1 MGIYPAKDRHGQL
14 TGKFCVELTHKGVR
28 RRGRFST
35 LEEAKTTQLAWGH
48 EFLNATAAK
57 PVIIVPPAPPKTL
70 GYLFDMAKD
79 QMWRGRATEVQ
90 SLQRLEACVS
100 FFGRGKPLAAITT
113 LEIDSLIGELLS
125 DKEGST
131 VNRYLS
137 TLHRLLDW
145 GKERGV
151 LKAVP
156 TFSWQTEAEGRIRWI
171 TEDEEAALYEAL
183 GDTAVAKVVK
193 VAIATGMRRNELLGL
208 TETTVEP
215 EWVRLW
221 KTKTNT
227 PRSVPITKE
236 TYDALCSLISP
247 QGPMHM
253 PSLHQLRYQW
263 DAAKEAIGL
272 KHDPLFV
279 FHATRHTCA
288 TRLVRANVNIRVIQ
302 QWLGHKRL
310 ETTLRYA
317 HVNDEMLS
325 AALNSQQ
332 MWNNAPKAPHGTPLQ
347 V

>member
-1 MGIYPAKDRHGQL
+1 MSIYPHKDKHGTL
-14 TGKFCVELTHKGVR
+14 TGKFCVELTYKGQR
-28 RRGRFST
+28 RRGRFDT
-35 LEEAKTTQLAWGH
+35 IEDARAAQLSWGH
-48 EFLNATAAK
+48 EFLNATAAT

-90 SLQRLEACVS
+90 SLQRLEAVVS
-100 FFGRGKPLAAITT
+100 FFGRTKPLASLTT
-113 LEIDSLIGELLS
+113 LDIDNLIGELLA
-125 DKEGST
+125 DREGST

-137 TLHRLLDW
+137 TLHKLLDW
-145 GKERGV
+145 GRERGV

-171 TEDEEAALYEAL
+171 TEEEEAALYKAL
-183 GDTAVAKVVK
+183 GASPVAKVVK
-193 VAIATGMRRNELLGL
+193 IAIATGMRRNELLGL

-221 KTKTNT
+221 KTKTNA

-236 TYDALCSLISP
+236 TYDALKDLILS
-247 QGPMHM
+247 GM
-253 PSLHQLRYQW
+253 PTLHQLRYAW
-263 DAAKEAIGL
+263 DSAKQDIGL
-272 KHDPLFV
+272 RDDPLFV

-302 QWLGHKRL
+302 QWLGHKRI

-317 HVNDEMLS
+317 HVNDTMLTG
-325 AALNSQQ
+325 ALTS
-332 MWNNAPKAPHGTPLQ
+332 LQ
-347 V
+347 GYTTDRAGVGRLLPEYTT